1 MEERQ
6 TPRELTDAETELV
19 SGGVPSVHQQAT
31 SPGTFP
37 GGNPAKQPGNSN
49 DPGNS
54 P

>member
-1 MEERQ
+1 MNEDSKL
-6 TPRELTDAETELV
+6 RELTVEETEQV

-49 DPGNS
+49 DPSNS